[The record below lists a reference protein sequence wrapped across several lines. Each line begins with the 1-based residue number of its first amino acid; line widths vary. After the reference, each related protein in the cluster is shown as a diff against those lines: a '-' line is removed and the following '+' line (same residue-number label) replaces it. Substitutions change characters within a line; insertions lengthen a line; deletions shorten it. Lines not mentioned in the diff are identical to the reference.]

1 MTPFEKL
8 DMLSNNLHEDMH
20 QIRRFSSDD
29 YPKHLLLDILDWY
42 KEELE
47 RILQEFKDVS

>member
-1 MTPFEKL
+1 MTPHERI
-8 DMLSNNLHEDMH
+8 DMLSNSIHEDMH

-29 YPKHLLLDILDWY
+29 YPKYLLLDILDWY

-47 RILQEFKDVS
+47 RISIGFKEVT